1 MSYSFL
7 CNRKL
12 LRNVPVTL
20 YVCRRDFGFW
30 FYSYLRVRKLI
41 RGEAMNREIGVYE
54 RKKYPGQLLFG
65 MGFLIGVILP
75 NFIYRTQWRQSTV
88 SSMYLMGIF
97 SGDNSA
103 EYFWKVLKMR
113 GGIFLLAACS
123 GVTIFGMPLAIM
135 GMLAG
140 GVLIGMLLTVSV
152 LQFGLNGGL
161 VGAGLLFPQYLM
173 YLPCMFIGLEQIYS
187 CSKRL
192 WKNRSFSAGQITG
205 YLLRM
210 LLCAALWLAGIFL
223 EVYCNPKITEILIKN
238 LKIF

>member
-1 MSYSFL
+1 MMSIQDGILFFS
-7 CNRKL
+7 
-12 LRNVPVTL
+12 
-20 YVCRRDFGFW
+20 YVCSGDPTFW
-30 FYSYLRVRKLI
+30 FYSSMHVRKLI

-54 RKKYPGQLLFG
+54 RKKYPGQFLFG

-75 NFIYRTQWRQSTV
+75 NFIYRTQWRQSTA

-103 EYFWKVLKMR
+103 EYFWQVLKMR

-161 VGAGLLFPQYLM
+161 IGAGLLFPQYLL

-210 LLCAALWLAGIFL
+210 LFCAALCLAGILL